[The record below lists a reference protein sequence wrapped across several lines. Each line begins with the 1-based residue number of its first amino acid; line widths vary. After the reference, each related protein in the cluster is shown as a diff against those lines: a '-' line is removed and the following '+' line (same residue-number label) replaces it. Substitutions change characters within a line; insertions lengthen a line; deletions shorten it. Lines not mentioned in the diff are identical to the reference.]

1 MLFALKVIFFLIPV
15 SLGSIPDLPAK
26 SCREIN
32 KSEEGR
38 AVSGKYWLDFSILE
52 IPVLA
57 YCHMETEGKKLK
69 RTRLHRLKH
78 KRSSPHVVNELFTC
92 FLMFDVD
99 LVFCDLSFTCILV
112 EKCLI

>member
-1 MLFALKVIFFLIPV
+1 MLSALKVIFLIPV

-26 SCREIN
+26 SCKEIN

-57 YCHMETEGKKLK
+57 YCHMETEGK
-69 RTRLHRLKH
+69 
-78 KRSSPHVVNELFTC
+78 TC
-92 FLMFDVD
+92 RF
-99 LVFCDLSFTCILV
+99 
-112 EKCLI
+112 